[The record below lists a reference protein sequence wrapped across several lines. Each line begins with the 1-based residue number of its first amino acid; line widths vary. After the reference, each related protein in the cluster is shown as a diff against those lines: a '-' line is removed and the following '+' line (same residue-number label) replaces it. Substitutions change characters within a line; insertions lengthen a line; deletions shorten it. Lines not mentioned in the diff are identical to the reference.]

1 MTAITRFLPLVLA
14 NLALGLG
21 LAASPPT
28 LAVGD
33 LSQQPPVE
41 VRVQLGDKDNAMRF
55 TPDRIELE
63 TGRLYKLVLDNQS
76 PQKHYFS
83 SDSLAGAVYTRKVQ
97 VLDQAGATLVEV
109 KGAIREIEVYPG
121 LRAEWWLVP
130 VKAGT
135 FSDLKC
141 TITGHAERGMI
152 GTIVIR

>member
-83 SDSLAGAVYTRKVQ
+83 SDAFAGALDTRKVQ
-97 VLDQAGATLVEV
+97 SWARRVGEKGSWN
-109 KGAIREIEVYPG
+109 KGAMQGVCMN
-121 LRAEWWLVP
+121 
-130 VKAGT
+130 AGMACDRQ
-135 FSDLKC
+135 S
-141 TITGHAERGMI
+141 
-152 GTIVIR
+152 